1 MANRSFVE
9 RVELF
14 SDGFCRRILGNSRAL
29 VIVSVYSIAH
39 LGIYFYRYALNPA
52 SDIFSAWPAPRIAEW
67 LGKTDEFYTG
77 SATTQ
82 FHEGLSW
89 SYGPMLHVITLPLF
103 LLPDRQTAYTVLVCV
118 VFAIYLLVGVMLVLR
133 FSGGDRPLS
142 VVMIFVL
149 FNFAP
154 AYEATGQGNIEM
166 FELLLLTLAIV
177 ASRHERKHE
186 TLTGV
191 LIGVAAGLK
200 FLPGFLIPYFFLT
213 KRWKAAIASTATVG
227 IIGIST
233 QAILGWQNSALMNRM
248 LDVNHEE
255 NFLDHP
261 LNQAASGFLIR
272 TTKALGREALGVP
285 MSIAAMLGLGIGIC
299 VWLWRRR
306 NEKDW
311 EVHWSV
317 LLTTSVLVIP
327 HNESYYFCLLL
338 IPYSVALQALR
349 ADGRKTLWALYGLS
363 FAMVGWG
370 IPMSIVNSAVDT
382 ILGRHIWVI
391 QRLHEVS
398 VPFIGAVMLLALL
411 LIIANRPEGEP
422 SDLSKGRPVVDAVSP
437 VRQS

>member
-1 MANRSFVE
+1 
-9 RVELF
+9 
-14 SDGFCRRILGNSRAL
+14 
-29 VIVSVYSIAH
+29 
-39 LGIYFYRYALNPA
+39 
-52 SDIFSAWPAPRIAEW
+52 
-67 LGKTDEFYTG
+67 
-77 SATTQ
+77 
-82 FHEGLSW
+82 
-89 SYGPMLHVITLPLF
+89 MLHVITLPLF
-103 LLPDRQTAYTVLVCV
+103 LLPDRQTAYRVLVCV
-118 VFAIYLLVGVMLVLR
+118 VFAVYLLVGVMLVLR

-306 NEKDW
+306 NQKDW

-317 LLTTSVLVIP
+317 LLITSVLVIP

-338 IPYSVALQALR
+338 IPYSVALQTLR
-349 ADGRKTLWALYGLS
+349 ADGRKTLWVLYGLS

-370 IPMSIVNSAVDT
+370 IPMSIVNSVVDT
-382 ILGRHIWVI
+382 ILGRHVWVI

-398 VPFIGAVMLLALL
+398 VPFIGTVMLLVLL

-422 SDLSKGRPVVDAVSP
+422 SDLNKGRPVVGAVSP